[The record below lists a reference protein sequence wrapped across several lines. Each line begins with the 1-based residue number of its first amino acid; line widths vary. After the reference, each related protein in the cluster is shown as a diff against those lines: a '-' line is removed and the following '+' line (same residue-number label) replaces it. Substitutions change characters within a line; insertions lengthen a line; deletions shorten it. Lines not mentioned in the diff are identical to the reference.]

1 MITLRYMYSLVEQQ
15 DHGVPCVVP
24 GVLDSRIDDCCLL
37 GWLRQVKTAD
47 HNYFWVLMNYKGMS
61 AYYTCVSVGV

>member
-1 MITLRYMYSLVEQQ
+1 MINLRQKYSLVDQQ

-24 GVLDSRIDDCCLL
+24 AVLDSRVNDCCLSD
-37 GWLRQVKTAD
+37 WLQRVKTTD
-47 HNYFWVLMNYKGMS
+47 YNYFWVLMNYKGIL